1 MRAFV
6 FTDPALTS
14 RAGRFVW
21 LELNVEDERNAADR
35 ERLKLEVLPTFY
47 VVNPADEAV
56 VMRREDGL
64 TVTEMTAFLDEAR
77 VAAAGA
83 PAGSPAEAALF
94 RADRL
99 NGEGKKA
106 EAAAA
111 YREALAAAP
120 AGWPPYSRAVVAL
133 LYLHQ
138 SLHQDALCLALA
150 REALP
155 LVAGSPAS
163 VTVARSG
170 LDCAVKLDKAD
181 AARAAAVVELEAA
194 TRKTLG
200 DRAIG
205 ASADDLSSSYASV
218 VEARKDA
225 GDTAGARQDA
235 EAWASFLESQA
246 AAAKTPDERAVFDS
260 HRLSAY
266 LELQQPERAIPML
279 QASERD
285 LPDDYNPP
293 ARLAVAYLAMKQLDE
308 ALAASNRALPKV
320 SGPRRIRVLQNRS
333 EIFAARGDAAAAR
346 TALEQALAYAE
357 SLPPGQRSDSTIQGL
372 RKKLETPP
380 SS

>member
-346 TALEQALAYAE
+346 TSLEQALAYAE